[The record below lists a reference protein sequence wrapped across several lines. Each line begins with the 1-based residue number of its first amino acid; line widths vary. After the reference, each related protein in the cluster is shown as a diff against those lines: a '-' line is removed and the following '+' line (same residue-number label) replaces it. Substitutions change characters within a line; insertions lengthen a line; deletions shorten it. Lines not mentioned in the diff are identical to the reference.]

1 MARALYV
8 VAGFTILSLSAC
20 TQRMICPAYQSAFI
34 YDQAELRK
42 KFSYFKEDSTPK
54 VFTASKTRYLIAS
67 PVPYRKKE
75 RGLQTVPMR
84 AIKPVLPDSLQ
95 VTEDLQKEDLSAG
108 DSLSALATN
117 PIDSTATASA
127 DSTYVITVDREVRVI
142 KYDPI
147 NRKYLVDQVGLNLDQ
162 DYYMWYLR
170 DILVLPDV
178 RLSNAQEEGGKAK
191 GAAPAKTDQS
201 SKKKGGFFSKL
212 FKKKT
217 KADSVAAP
225 ITPDAAEVSPPEKKK
240 GFFSKLKKKDA
251 AVKPPAEGEQQPAKK
266 EDQPGQGF

>member
-8 VAGFTILSLSAC
+8 AAGFIVLLLSAC

-34 YDQAELRK
+34 YDQEALRK

-54 VFTASKTRYLIAS
+54 IYTASKTRYLIAS

-75 RGLQTVPMR
+75 RGLQTVPMK

-95 VTEDLQKEDLSAG
+95 ITEDLQKEDLLPVDSISAVPV
-108 DSLSALATN
+108 N

-127 DSTYVITVDREVRVI
+127 DSTYVITIDREVRVI

-147 NRKYLVDQVGLNLDQ
+147 KRKYLVNEVGLNLDQ

-178 RLSNAQEEGGKAK
+178 RLSSAQEEGGK
-191 GAAPAKTDQS
+191 TDDAGPG
-201 SKKKGGFFSKL
+201 KKGGGAEKKEGFFSKL
-212 FKKKT
+212 FKKKD
-217 KADSVAAP
+217 KSDSVASPAA
-225 ITPDAAEVSPPEKKK
+225 PDATDIPKKK
-240 GFFSKLKKKDA
+240 GFFSKLKKSDTATKPAPEGDQ
-251 AVKPPAEGEQQPAKK
+251 PPAKREE
-266 EDQPGQGF
+266 QPGQGF